1 MRDHQD
7 RDAVGLE
14 RLQDAAQHLF
24 GVRVQSLGRLVQQQN
39 LRLEQQHFR
48 DGALLLLAA
57 AEVVGVFVSSG
68 TMPSFSATAAMRFSR
83 SSFGHALRLEQLDE
97 VVT

>member
-57 AEVVGVFVSSG
+57 AEVVGVFVKQRHDAELFG
-68 TMPSFSATAAMRFSR
+68 NRRNALFPLV
-83 SSFGHALRLEQLDE
+83 FGHALRLEQLDE